1 MAKILF
7 TAFLADARNKVAGT
21 VFSKN
26 RYGAY
31 TRTKVTP
38 VNPNTAAQAAV
49 RGRLAARA
57 TAWRG
62 LTELQRQ
69 SWIDAAPSFPF
80 TDIFGASKILSG
92 QALYNKLNLQLA
104 AAGQAAINT
113 APTPVAVPSLV
124 SLDCSADA
132 GTPDVLITAGLTPVP
147 AGFTLVVQATPSYG
161 QGIYFVKNRF
171 RQVTTIA
178 AAGAVSN
185 TSIISPY
192 QDVFPDPVATQKISV
207 RAFLVSNTTG
217 QAGIAFSAT
226 AVVAP

>member
-38 VNPNTAAQAAV
+38 VNPNTPAQAAV

-62 LTELQRQ
+62 LTEAQRQ
-69 SWIDAAPSFPF
+69 TWIDAAPSFPF

-104 AAGQAAINT
+104 AAGQAAIDE
-113 APTPVAVPSLV
+113 APAPVALPSLV
-124 SLDCSADA
+124 SLAVNADA
-132 GTPDVLITAGLTPVP
+132 PGNSMAMVCGLTPVP
-147 AGFTLVVQATPSYG
+147 TGFTLLLQVTPLYG
-161 QGIYFVKNRF
+161 AGISFVKNKF
-171 RQVTTIA
+171 RQLVAIPA
-178 AAGAVSN
+178 ATAVASYN
-185 TSIISPY
+185 MYAIYTAAYGSLVQGQKVSI
-192 QDVFPDPVATQKISV
+192 

-217 QAGIAFSAT
+217 QAGIAFE
-226 AVVAP
+226 AVTIVV

>member
-1 MAKILF
+1 MAKIQF

-38 VNPNTAAQAAV
+38 VNPNTTAQAEV
-49 RGRLAARA
+49 RARLAARA

-80 TDIFGASKILSG
+80 TDIFGNSKILSG

-104 AAGQAAINT
+104 AAGRSPIST
-113 APTPVAVPSLV
+113 APTPVAIPSLV
-124 SLDCSADA
+124 SLDITSDA
-132 GTPDVLITAGLTPVP
+132 GTPTLSMAAGLTPVP

-161 QGIYFVKNRF
+161 AGISFVKNKF
-171 RQVTTIA
+171 RQVDAIA
-178 AAGAVSN
+178 AATAVSAYDLL
-185 TSIISPY
+185 PAY
-192 QDVFPDPVATQKISV
+192 QNVFSDPIALQKISV

-217 QAGIAFSAT
+217 QAGVAFQASCE
-226 AVVAP
+226 VAP